1 MYLSLNTP
9 NKRYHTVPTVAH
21 LSTNIMCLRGEAL
34 YQQQETTARDTRFRL
49 QVQAGLDSA
58 NEGDLISDDEVEA
71 EAVVW
76 RESKV

>member
-1 MYLSLNTP
+1 
-9 NKRYHTVPTVAH
+9 
-21 LSTNIMCLRGEAL
+21 MCLRGEAL